1 MLYARLLH
9 LAFPLVIAEGDTALL
24 QQCYEQLAARISIP
38 PPPPTRHRTISES
51 SRSSRTSRG
60 HIVYD
65 SGKEIYA
72 SNRGVRHDL
81 SKPPPYACFHCGGD
95 HWAMHCPSRTQKN
108 SSASRQNSFRWA
120 DCSATALPPPLTTS
134 PSRTTTVK
142 SQVMF
147 LRDPTIYLYNPLDPP
162 YFPCP
167 RPPSSPPPIP
177 LQQHHSQPGH
187 RDSTPSSYSYV
198 PQQPR
203 NLQIPSN
210 NSSFAVMRPPPA
222 LHTPAPWTS
231 FCGGSRRRSPIMT
244 NLLSQSSKPTSSVY
258 HSRHEAAYSAYS
270 WRLSR
275 WPRSVIQ
282 RYPLSRP
289 PGGLVRAPLFDSNQ
303 RPAARGSSS
312 IFWIRQNPY
321 TRPPSQW
328 SCTASSCSHSSICSA
343 SLSSPLSNHATS
355 VANLLPSGLQNV
367 MAASTG
373 VPYPLPSSA
382 GPVTTE
388 NTDLPLKL
396 PTSRAL
402 NSNTTSANSYAT
414 SAEIWHEFCLLEVL
428 PSHQPSIIPQVS
440 CFQHIPNL
448 LFRVLQPTSPKQSH
462 G

>member
-1 MLYARLLH
+1 M
-9 LAFPLVIAEGDTALL
+9 P
-24 QQCYEQLAARISIP
+24 
-38 PPPPTRHRTISES
+38 
-51 SRSSRTSRG
+51 
-60 HIVYD
+60 IVYTD
-65 SGKEIYA
+65 A
-72 SNRGVRHDL
+72 APVD
-81 SKPPPYACFHCGGD
+81 
-95 HWAMHCPSRTQKN
+95 
-108 SSASRQNSFRWA
+108 
-120 DCSATALPPPLTTS
+120 
-134 PSRTTTVK
+134 
-142 SQVMF
+142 
-147 LRDPTIYLYNPLDPP
+147 
-162 YFPCP
+162 
-167 RPPSSPPPIP
+167 
-177 LQQHHSQPGH
+177 
-187 RDSTPSSYSYV
+187 
-198 PQQPR
+198 
-203 NLQIPSN
+203 
-210 NSSFAVMRPPPA
+210 SSFAVASCKHLAFKTSAPTPIWVRFQQSAELYAILHA
-222 LHTPAPWTS
+222 LRQLILRSYTHACLIVDNAAAYHS
-231 FCGGSRRRSPIMT
+231 VVSGRVSSSCFDRFDRSPLLT
-244 NLLSQSSKPTSSVY
+244 NLLLQSSKLTSSVY
-258 HSRHEAAYSAYS
+258 HSRHVAAMSAYS
-270 WRLSR
+270 RRLSR

-414 SAEIWHEFCLLEVL
+414 SAEIWHEFCLPEVL
-428 PSHQPSIIPQVS
+428 PSHQPSIVPQVS
-440 CFQHIPNL
+440 YFQHIPNQ